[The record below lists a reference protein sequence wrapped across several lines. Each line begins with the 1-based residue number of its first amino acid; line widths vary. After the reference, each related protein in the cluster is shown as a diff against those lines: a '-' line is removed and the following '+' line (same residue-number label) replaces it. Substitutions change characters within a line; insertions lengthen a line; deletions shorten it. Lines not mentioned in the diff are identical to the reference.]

1 MFRTLYYFIP
11 LSLLILIGCSN
22 EQNQVLKLAEK
33 YQMNVEFLDD
43 WQEEKSRIYSLDELE
58 IILAQVS
65 ESIYSVQ
72 SNFADISAVLND
84 EQQINA
90 TLHSYIQGTPSIE
103 RNVTLSYENEE
114 MNQVESYSIGG
125 GELVW
130 VQTSYHQRPNY
141 VIIAG
146 YWVGNFQT
154 DKGMVAFRENDTWFI
169 EKPQTMMSMND

>member
-1 MFRTLYYFIP
+1 MARRTLYVDFLYKAAAK
-11 LSLLILIGCSN
+11 SLVAYRVAPSDLRMRHGGS
-22 EQNQVLKLAEK
+22 
-33 YQMNVEFLDD
+33 
-43 WQEEKSRIYSLDELE
+43 
-58 IILAQVS
+58 
-65 ESIYSVQ
+65 
-72 SNFADISAVLND
+72 SAS
-84 EQQINA
+84 
-90 TLHSYIQGTPSIE
+90 LHSYIQGTPSIE